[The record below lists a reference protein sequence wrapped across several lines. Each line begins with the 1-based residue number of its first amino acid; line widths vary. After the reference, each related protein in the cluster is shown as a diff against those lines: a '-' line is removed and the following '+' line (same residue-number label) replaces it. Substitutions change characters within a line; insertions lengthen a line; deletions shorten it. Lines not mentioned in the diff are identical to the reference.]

1 MNVIFATDALQTELL
16 KRLDLRYSDFN
27 RSQGKQDHTVF
38 TRHTNQ
44 IGVDLVMG
52 LSSQLN

>member
-27 RSQGKQDHTVF
+27 RSQGKQTHTVF
-38 TRHTNQ
+38 TKLYNQ